1 MAQRKQGR
9 DKRSSKSAN
18 GNDDEH
24 VDDGSSL
31 MAVKLEDDQL
41 KERGGELVDWLV
53 KRRSLEEKKAAQVKK
68 INEELKLARQR
79 IDVLAREIDTG
90 EAFIERQTDLPFAG
104 SGRRPGAAAQRAA
117 ELANDTA
124 AMEA

>member
-9 DKRSSKSAN
+9 DTRSSKSAN
-18 GNDDEH
+18 GNDEP
-24 VDDGSSL
+24 VDDGTSL

-117 ELANDTA
+117 ELANDNA

>member
-1 MAQRKQGR
+1 MS
-9 DKRSSKSAN
+9 RSI
-18 GNDDEH
+18 GMPT
-24 VDDGSSL
+24 DDGTSL
-31 MAVKLEDDQL
+31 MAVRLDDEQK

-53 KRRSLEEKKAAQVKK
+53 KRKSLEEKKAAQVKK
-68 INEELKLARQR
+68 INEELKLAKQR

-90 EAFIERQTDLPFAG
+90 EAFIERQTDLDFGGPG
-104 SGRRPGAAAQRAA
+104 TGRRPGAAASRAA